1 MTNPSASISRLLLIV
16 FILCQGVL
24 FAQKNT
30 SSEENYQQRTAST
43 LYKYSTN
50 YDAGYVKLLDGTI
63 LNGKI
68 SLVGDS
74 YDKLSLVRFQSNN
87 GKKYVFSLR
96 SLSEFGLTN
105 SLINDTPKL
114 FSWERVNEKSLFT
127 GFQDILTGTAD
138 FGYVNTKDGKTHE
151 GKLIIKEA
159 NGKIESIQVKD
170 YNKGN
175 IKLEAEEISN
185 FGAKTYSDEKF
196 DGVFSIIK
204 WRSSGGTGMLANTKS
219 VPIKGILTLNNGQQK
234 KGYLTLVKKDENITS
249 VFVSESPKSKREK
262 FKYNDVK
269 SYTLELYK
277 KDYLD
282 MVYDGDQPPEEIHP
296 SAMFHPGAL
305 ALVDGTIKDG
315 LVAKASNSDFS
326 DVFFLEDEN
335 AKVEEYSAD
344 DIESVVQIIPEQDL
358 DDYYTTIYNRD
369 HVMGYK
375 KQNPPQW
382 DIEKRTSN
390 GYETK
395 FQPGYLIMKNGD
407 VKVGAL
413 SYKKLDADVRFTIKQ
428 GEEVE
433 KFYSSPVKEYG
444 LIEHEARTAFQWK
457 HFKTDHNGFIKL
469 TGSHEYITGPI
480 KLRPDH
486 IKMNGD
492 KYELANVDIYG
503 LIDIPMEEFA
513 PSGILSFK
521 DPKQN
526 FNPGSFTLN
535 GHKNEGYIAWSKPN
549 DAGEYDAFFFT
560 DIKDGIVNVFYK
572 SEGATN
578 VEQNITLD
586 LNDYEPED
594 NFLAKNTHAKEEK
607 FRGYVITA
615 DGNKIEG
622 EIQLSY
628 LNKRWYATDV
638 VLTGQDGS
646 VTHYSNDGSLK
657 KVVISV
663 NGKEKEFINFES
675 EFVEVLHRDG
685 DLVHF
690 RNPHPTTQ
698 SFIGNVASLGT
709 GAAINQINAEIQSAS
724 LIDNRISSEVGIYKD
739 GKRGDFTKE
748 QNVTIYAKEYLIL
761 NEKTGRHTMY
771 IPKSYYRQ
779 LDAELMGCM
788 EYLTLEKED
797 KNGLKEMKDP
807 FYTLRFMN
815 ENMNN

>member
-1 MTNPSASISRLLLIV
+1 MTIPSASISRLLLIV

-30 SSEENYQQRTAST
+30 SSEDNYQQRIAST

-50 YDAGYVKLLDGTI
+50 YDAGYVKLLDGTL

-74 YDKLSLVRFQSNN
+74 YERLSLVRFQSNN
-87 GKKYVFSLR
+87 GKKYVFRLR

-105 SLINDTPKL
+105 SLVNDTPKL
-114 FSWERVNEKSLFT
+114 FTWERVNEKSLFT

-151 GKLIIKEA
+151 GKLTIKEA

-175 IKLEAEEISN
+175 IKLEAEQISN

-219 VPIKGILTLNNGQQK
+219 VPIKGVLNLNNGQQK

-249 VFVSESPKSKREK
+249 IFVSESPKSKREK

-282 MVYDGDQPPEEIHP
+282 MVYGGEQPREEIHP
-296 SAMFHPGAL
+296 SALFHPGAL
-305 ALVDGTIKDG
+305 ALVDGTIKEG
-315 LVAKASNSDFS
+315 LVAKGSNSDFS
-326 DVFFLEDEN
+326 DIFFLEDEN
-335 AKVEEYSAD
+335 AKVEEYLAEN
-344 DIESVVQIIPEQDL
+344 IETVAQIIPEQDINE
-358 DDYYTTIYNRD
+358 YHTTIYNRD
-369 HVMGYK
+369 HVMGYR
-375 KQNPPQW
+375 KQNPPRW
-382 DIEKRTSN
+382 DIGKRTSN
-390 GYETK
+390 GYETN
-395 FQPGYLIMKNGD
+395 FQPGYLILKNGE
-407 VKVGAL
+407 VKFGAL
-413 SYKKLDADVRFTIKQ
+413 KYKKLNADIRFTIKQ
-428 GEEVE
+428 GEEIE

-444 LIEHEARTAFQWK
+444 LIEHSTRTAFQWK
-457 HFKTDHNGFIKL
+457 HFKRNRNGFLKL
-469 TGSHEYITGPI
+469 TGTGEYITGPI
-480 KLRPDH
+480 KLKPDE
-486 IKMNGD
+486 IRMNGE
-492 KYELANVDIYG
+492 KYNLANVDIYG
-503 LIDIPMEEFA
+503 VTDIPMEDFA
-513 PSGILSFK
+513 PTGILSFK

-535 GHKNEGYIAWSKPN
+535 GITKEGFIAWSKPN

-560 DIKDGIVNVFYK
+560 DSENGDVNVFYT
-572 SEGATN
+572 SEGVSN

-586 LNDYEPED
+586 LSDYEPED
-594 NFLAKNTHAKEEK
+594 SFLANNVHDKEEK
-607 FRGYVITA
+607 FTGYVITA
-615 DGNKIEG
+615 DDIKIEG
-622 EIQLSY
+622 QIQLSY

-638 VLTGQDGS
+638 VLTAQDGS

-657 KVVISV
+657 KVVISID
-663 NGKEKEFINFES
+663 GKEKEFINFES
-675 EFVEVLHRDG
+675 EYVEVLHRDG
-685 DLVHF
+685 DLVLF

-709 GAAINQINAEIQSAS
+709 GVAINQINAEIQSAS

-739 GKRGDFTKE
+739 GKRGDFTQE
-748 QNVTIYAKEYLIL
+748 QNVNIYAKEYIIL
-761 NEKTGRHTMY
+761 DEKTQRQTMY
-771 IPKSYYRQ
+771 IPKSYFRE
-779 LDAELMGCM
+779 LDSELMGCI
-788 EYLTLEKED
+788 EYLVMEKED
-797 KNGLKEMKDP
+797 KSGLKEMKDP
-807 FYTLRFMN
+807 LYTLRFIN